1 MCEICAQTAWK
12 VPVARNGTPSRDP
25 AASTAS
31 TRQLTGR
38 EGTDLVVLLP
48 SDVSSSERYSD
59 DSSSR
64 GLPSQACIA
73 RSLGSGRP
81 GVKLRVPPFWL
92 RPAITDGRVFL
103 LNLLTNKDLFER
115 IQTSLLTKV
124 HHSLGT
130 RRPFSLPGPAWNFGE
145 TAGPFD
151 LLGVD
156 CRLMSYKLEEA
167 SKSHT
172 CDPLCHFFGKRL
184 PLRCW

>member
-1 MCEICAQTAWK
+1 MEGAGGEKRHTQQGSCGQYRQHSPADR
-12 VPVARNGTPSRDP
+12 ARRHGLGCPFALRCQLQRAVLGRFVQPRIAFPSVHR
-25 AASTAS
+25 
-31 TRQLTGR
+31 
-38 EGTDLVVLLP
+38 
-48 SDVSSSERYSD
+48 
-59 DSSSR
+59 
-64 GLPSQACIA
+64 

-151 LLGVD
+151 LLGGD